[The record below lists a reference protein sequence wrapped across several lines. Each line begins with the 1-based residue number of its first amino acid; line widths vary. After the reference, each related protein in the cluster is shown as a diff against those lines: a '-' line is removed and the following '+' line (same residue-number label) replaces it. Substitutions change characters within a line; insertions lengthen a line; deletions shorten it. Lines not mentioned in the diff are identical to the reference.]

1 MAYISVKKAN
11 CKNCYKCLKYCDV
24 KSIRYI
30 DDRVEVIEDQCI
42 LCGHCI
48 NICPQQAKTVV
59 NDPTVVLEMLS
70 DPGVRVVASL
80 APSYIGVYGRD
91 ARDKVVSSLYRMG
104 FDAVEE
110 TAIGAHEVS
119 AAYKELMDAGEM
131 PVILTT
137 CCPTVNSLITKYYP
151 DLIPMMAPVVSPVL
165 AHGRMIKQRDG
176 QDTKVVFI
184 GPCLSKIKEIH
195 DHPESADAV
204 LSFRQ
209 LDKLMAAQE
218 DGEAAVVPMTAE
230 SPFSRIYPVPEGIVR
245 DVGKLSQGM
254 EKSADGTYN
263 GYRFMSVCG
272 VQNVQTF
279 LEELR
284 HGNCGKLFVEL
295 NACEGGCVNGP
306 LISQDKRA
314 AYRGRIEV
322 ETYAQTAGPAAPAPQ
337 VPALDWEFV
346 SEEQRQDIPDEATI
360 RHILTEIGKPTPDK
374 ELNCGSCGY
383 PTCRDK
389 AIAVYQGKAELYMC
403 LPYINDLSQS
413 LSSVTLSITPNLILA
428 VDRDMRI
435 IEINLAALKRFGV
448 SRQQALKADLF
459 EFMDPSDFQEVM
471 VTRRNIV
478 EKKVRLAQLDM
489 VALQTLMYVESQ
501 DIVVG
506 IIKDITEEEKRKE
519 AVRQARLQSAEM
531 AQKVIEKQMTVA
543 QEIASLL
550 GETTAETKVT
560 LNTLK
565 AQIMNEDNPSE

>member
-59 NDPTVVLEMLS
+59 NDPTDVLEMLS
-70 DPGVRVVASL
+70 DPAVRVVASL
-80 APSYIGVYGRD
+80 APSYIGVYGQD
-91 ARDKVVSSLYRMG
+91 AREKVTAALYRMG
-104 FDAVEE
+104 FAAVEE

-119 AAYKELMDAGEM
+119 AAYKNLMDDGEM

-176 QDTKVVFI
+176 KDTRVVFI

-209 LDKLMAAQE
+209 LDQLMAAQE
-218 DGEAAVVPMTAE
+218 TGEDAAMPGMAE
-230 SPFSRIYPVPEGIVR
+230 SPFSRIYPVPEGVVR

-254 EKSADGTYN
+254 EKAADGTYN

-284 HGNCGKLFVEL
+284 RGGCGKLFVEL
-295 NACEGGCVNGP
+295 NACEGACVNGP
-306 LISQDKRA
+306 LISSDKRA

-322 ETYAQTAGPAAPAPQ
+322 ET
-337 VPALDWEFV
+337 
-346 SEEQRQDIPDEATI
+346 
-360 RHILTEIGKPTPDK
+360 
-374 ELNCGSCGY
+374 
-383 PTCRDK
+383 
-389 AIAVYQGKAELYMC
+389 
-403 LPYINDLSQS
+403 
-413 LSSVTLSITPNLILA
+413 
-428 VDRDMRI
+428 
-435 IEINLAALKRFGV
+435 
-448 SRQQALKADLF
+448 
-459 EFMDPSDFQEVM
+459 
-471 VTRRNIV
+471 
-478 EKKVRLAQLDM
+478 
-489 VALQTLMYVESQ
+489 
-501 DIVVG
+501 
-506 IIKDITEEEKRKE
+506 
-519 AVRQARLQSAEM
+519 
-531 AQKVIEKQMTVA
+531 
-543 QEIASLL
+543 
-550 GETTAETKVT
+550 
-560 LNTLK
+560 
-565 AQIMNEDNPSE
+565 